1 MRQHVKGFE
10 SCEHNAK
17 RLAEIAN
24 LFGIPLVAT
33 VQTNFGPCPEVLVK
47 AHEILDPKVEPISKK
62 KFSMMTEEVT
72 KKVDEANK
80 KHAVVYGFETH
91 VCIRLTILDLLE

>member
-1 MRQHVKGFE
+1 
-10 SCEHNAK
+10 
-17 RLAEIAN
+17 
-24 LFGIPLVAT
+24 
-33 VQTNFGPCPEVLVK
+33 
-47 AHEILDPKVEPISKK
+47 
-62 KFSMMTEEVT
+62 MMTEEVT